1 MELYGIKSRSI
12 PQKVIIHVLE
22 AIFLLFSYWILFLKG
37 GNYIQNFTGIHN
49 AENAADRRLIIFLFN
64 IIIFLRLAFMMFYLL
79 KRKIPGEE
87 SISVPFAFAL
97 YYIGFTLFVLPV
109 NHAINWIDYIAI
121 WIFVEGCFINTASE
135 LLRHIWKRKPEN
147 KGRLYTQGFFKYSMH
162 INYFGDLLWV
172 IAYAI
177 ITGNWYS
184 ISIPVFL
191 FIFFIF
197 FNIPKLDKYL
207 KEKYGRDFDV
217 YSKRTKKFIPF
228 IY

>member
-12 PQKVIIHVLE
+12 PQKIVIQVLE
-22 AIFLLFSYWILFLKG
+22 IIFLLFSYWILFLRG
-37 GNYIQNFTGIHN
+37 GTYVQNLTGIHN
-49 AENAADRRLIIFLFN
+49 AANSTDRRLIIFLFN

-79 KRKIPGEE
+79 KRKIPWEE

-109 NHAINWIDYIAI
+109 NRPINWIDYVAI
-121 WIFVEGCFINTASE
+121 WIFIEGCFINTASE
-135 LLRHIWKRKPEN
+135 LLRDIWKRKPEN
-147 KGRLYTQGFFKYSMH
+147 KGKLYTHGFFKYSMH
-162 INYFGDLLWV
+162 VNYFGDLLWV
-172 IAYAI
+172 TAYAL
-177 ITGNWYS
+177 ITRNWYS
-184 ISIPVFL
+184 VSIPVFL

-207 KEKYGRDFDV
+207 KEKYGKDFDD
-217 YSKRTKKFIPF
+217 YAGRSKKLIPF